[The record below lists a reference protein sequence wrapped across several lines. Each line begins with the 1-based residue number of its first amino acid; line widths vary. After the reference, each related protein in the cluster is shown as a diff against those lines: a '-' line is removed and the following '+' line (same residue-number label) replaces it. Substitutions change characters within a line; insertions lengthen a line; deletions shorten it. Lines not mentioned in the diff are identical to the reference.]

1 MSQEPGKTGKG
12 ECKMTYKSHVFCL
25 IAGSLL
31 ALLPLSTTAQETSA
45 ALGNLHT
52 LRVLLDKAAM
62 DYQMFKGENGNPR
75 YDESLRDSLSRIA
88 DVRERL
94 QSSLPTDTQQQ
105 NIAQMQ
111 RHVEQFLKQLRGNR
125 DRIAGGGY
133 EEFSLVDQMYNEK
146 QKAQQL
152 AVTIADTLS
161 QDMEEEV
168 PQNVQRVR
176 ELSFAMQRM
185 AAAYIEQTA
194 SAFGTAYRGQGDEKP
209 VDQLAREFSGKLEEL
224 SLESKD
230 SPTTQ
235 VMMNQVRR
243 RWSFIEQSMLNYK
256 ENTVPFLV
264 YRYANA
270 IVDDLLTIADIQT
283 GQGPGAMPA
292 GGGGA
297 VPLPPG
303 MRQGDAEATR

>member
-1 MSQEPGKTGKG
+1 
-12 ECKMTYKSHVFCL
+12 MTYRSRLLCL
-25 IAGSLL
+25 LFGCLLSL
-31 ALLPLSTTAQETSA
+31 APLYGAAQESA
-45 ALGNLHT
+45 GAIGNLHT

-75 YDESLRDSLSRIA
+75 YNDALEDTLARIDDIRGRLASNLPADAAADKLSAMNNHLDRFLRL
-88 DVRERL
+88 
-94 QSSLPTDTQQQ
+94 
-105 NIAQMQ
+105 
-111 RHVEQFLKQLRGNR
+111 LKDNR
-125 DRIAGGGY
+125 DRIAKGGY

-146 QKAQQL
+146 QQAQEL
-152 AVTIADTLS
+152 AAAIADTLR
-161 QDMEEEV
+161 QNQEKEV
-168 PQNVQRVR
+168 AKTVQRIR
-176 ELSFAMQRM
+176 DLSFTMQRM
-185 AAAYIEQTA
+185 AAAYIEQAA

-209 VDQLAREFSGKLEEL
+209 VDQLAREFSRELEKL

-230 SPTTQ
+230 KPAIQ

-264 YRYANA
+264 HRYANA

-292 GGGGA
+292 GGAEGGGI
-297 VPLPPG
+297 PLPPG
-303 MRQGDAEATR
+303 MPAAGGQQESAP